1 MAQKRMF
8 DKTIVDSDDFLEMPM
23 SSQVLYFHLNMRA
36 DDDGFVNNWKSIMK
50 LIGAKED
57 DLKILIAK
65 QFIIPFQ
72 SGVLVIKHWKI
83 HNYIRKDTYNETKYQ
98 DEKSL
103 LITNDSKEYEFKDE
117 KQIAVDDPLTQ
128 YSIDKIRLDKYS
140 IDKNSIDILVN
151 SNKDFVETEN
161 VEIDNIFLEIPLN
174 DNSNYQFTFNQL
186 EEYKKLYQAIDVEQE
201 IKKFKAWCISNPTKR
216 KTKKGILR
224 AINSWLGKAQDRGGN
239 NMNFNNK
246 QQKSG
251 NPFFNYM
258 MNNGGLNE

>member
-103 LITNDSKEYEFKDE
+103 LITNESKEYEFKDE
-117 KQIAVDDPLTQ
+117 KKSLVDDPLTQ
-128 YSIDKIRLDKYS
+128 YSIDKNRIDKIS
-140 IDKNSIDILVN
+140 IDKNIYSRDVNVVEKKEIIDYLNLKLGTKYKYTTIITNQKIEARFKEGFTVE
-151 SNKDFVETEN
+151 DFKKV
-161 VEIDNIFLEIPLN
+161 ID
-174 DNSNYQFTFNQL
+174 
-186 EEYKKLYQAIDVEQE
+186 KKARD
-201 IKKFKAWCISNPTKR
+201 
-216 KTKKGILR
+216 
-224 AINSWLGKAQDRGGN
+224 WLGTKYEKYLRPETLFGTKFEGYLNEKERELTTNDIAK
-239 NMNFNNK
+239 NMNWEE
-246 QQKSG
+246 
-251 NPFFNYM
+251 FFN
-258 MNNGGLNE
+258 E

>member
-103 LITNDSKEYEFKDE
+103 LITNESKEYEFKDE
-117 KQIAVDDPLTQ
+117 KQSLVDDPLTQ
-128 YSIDKIRLDKYS
+128 YSIDKNRIDKIS
-140 IDKNSIDILVN
+140 IDKNIYSRDVNVVEKKEIIDYLNLKLGTKYKYTTIITNQKIEARFKEGFTVE
-151 SNKDFVETEN
+151 DFKKV
-161 VEIDNIFLEIPLN
+161 ID
-174 DNSNYQFTFNQL
+174 
-186 EEYKKLYQAIDVEQE
+186 KKARD
-201 IKKFKAWCISNPTKR
+201 
-216 KTKKGILR
+216 
-224 AINSWLGKAQDRGGN
+224 WLGTKYEKYLRPETLFGTKFEGYLNEKERELTTNDIAK
-239 NMNFNNK
+239 NMNWEE
-246 QQKSG
+246 
-251 NPFFNYM
+251 FFN
-258 MNNGGLNE
+258 E

>member
-103 LITNDSKEYEFKDE
+103 LITNESKEYEFKDE
-117 KQIAVDDPLTQ
+117 KQSLVDDPLTQ
-128 YSIDKIRLDKYS
+128 YSIDKNRIDKIS
-140 IDKNSIDILVN
+140 IDKNIYSRDVNVVEKKEIIDYLNLKLGTKYKYTTIITNQKIEARFKEGFTVE
-151 SNKDFVETEN
+151 DFKKV
-161 VEIDNIFLEIPLN
+161 ID
-174 DNSNYQFTFNQL
+174 
-186 EEYKKLYQAIDVEQE
+186 KKTRD
-201 IKKFKAWCISNPTKR
+201 
-216 KTKKGILR
+216 
-224 AINSWLGKAQDRGGN
+224 WLGTKYEKYLRPETLFGTKFEGYLNEKERELTTNDIAK
-239 NMNFNNK
+239 NMNWEE
-246 QQKSG
+246 
-251 NPFFNYM
+251 FFN
-258 MNNGGLNE
+258 E

>member
-103 LITNDSKEYEFKDE
+103 LITNESKEYEFKDE
-117 KQIAVDDPLTQ
+117 KQSLVDDPLTQ
-128 YSIDKIRLDKYS
+128 YSIDKNRIDKIS
-140 IDKNSIDILVN
+140 IDKNIYSRDVNVVEKKEIIDYLNLKLGTKYKYTTIITNQKIEARFKEGFTVE
-151 SNKDFVETEN
+151 DFKKV
-161 VEIDNIFLEIPLN
+161 ID
-174 DNSNYQFTFNQL
+174 
-186 EEYKKLYQAIDVEQE
+186 KKTRD
-201 IKKFKAWCISNPTKR
+201 
-216 KTKKGILR
+216 
-224 AINSWLGKAQDRGGN
+224 WLGTKYEKYLRPETLFGTKFEGYLNEKERELTTNDIAK
-239 NMNFNNK
+239 NMNWEE
-246 QQKSG
+246 
-251 NPFFNYM
+251 FF
-258 MNNGGLNE
+258 